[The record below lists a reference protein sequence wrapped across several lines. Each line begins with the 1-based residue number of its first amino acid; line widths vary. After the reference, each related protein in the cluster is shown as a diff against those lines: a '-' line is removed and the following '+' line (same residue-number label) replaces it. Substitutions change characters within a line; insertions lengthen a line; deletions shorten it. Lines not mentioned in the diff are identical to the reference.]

1 MRVVR
6 VGVGSSELTGQGRS
20 QDLLGNIVPPLRTGV
35 VQAETPVCVEREVRP
50 GPVDLPCEVANAV
63 RKTSR
68 VTAGH
73 HSNVNRLPRP
83 AIGPSGAVNAVTAV
97 FRPWI

>member
-6 VGVGSSELTGQGRS
+6 VGVGSAELTGQGHS
-20 QDLLGNIVPPLRTGV
+20 QDPLGNIVPPLRTDV
-35 VQAETPVCVEREVRP
+35 VQVETPVFVEREVRP
-50 GPVDLPCEVANAV
+50 EPVDLPGEVVNTV

-68 VTAGH
+68 VTAGQ